1 MQNNQFYVQPAK
13 YDWTGLDSE
22 GEDPGKRLSG
32 LMGLN
37 QSQPPNNFASQTPGA
52 PQQPGRVD
60 ATSMG
65 QNPMGGEGEM
75 GGDFFSMLAANIS
88 SAFGGR

>member
-1 MQNNQFYVQPAK
+1 MQNNQFYVEPAR
-13 YDWTGLDSE
+13 YDWSGSE
-22 GEDPGKRLSG
+22 EAENPDKRLSG

-37 QSQPPNNFASQTPGA
+37 QQPQQPNAFASQTPGA

-60 ATSMG
+60 ASSMG

-75 GGDFFSMLAANIS
+75 DGDFFSMLAANIA
-88 SAFGGR
+88 SAFGGS